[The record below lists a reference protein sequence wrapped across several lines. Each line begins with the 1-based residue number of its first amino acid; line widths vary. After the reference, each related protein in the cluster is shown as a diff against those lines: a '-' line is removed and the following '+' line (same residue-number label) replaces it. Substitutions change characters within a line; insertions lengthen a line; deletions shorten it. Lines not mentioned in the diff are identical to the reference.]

1 VRASAFEIPT
11 DLLKADAVDVQQADI
26 TR

>member
-11 DLLKADAVDVQQADI
+11 DLPEADAVDVQQADI